1 MPRVG
6 AIIVAA
12 GRGDRM
18 GGLEKM
24 MIPLCG
30 EPVLLHSLKT
40 FAASDVVDEI
50 VVVTR
55 EDLVDRV
62 RSLVESR
69 AIPKVTRVVPGGETR
84 AESSRHGLAALAR
97 DITIVLVHDG
107 ARPLVKADLIERVT
121 RGAIEEGA
129 AIPGTVPVATIK
141 EESNGHAAGTL
152 DRRRLREAQTPQA
165 FRRDWLARAMAAA
178 MRDHFDPTDEASL
191 LERAGCAVRIVDGD
205 RSNIKITVIEDLA
218 IAEALAGG
226 RTPTQLPRIGIGHDV
241 HRLIKDRPLILGGVR
256 IPHSLGL
263 EGHSDAD
270 VLAHAICDALLGAAS
285 QGDLG
290 DHFPD
295 TDEAWRGAPGRDL
308 LARTV
313 EILREVGY
321 VPVNID
327 ATVCAQSPTLSP
339 FREAMAE
346 NLAQALH
353 LPRERVSVKF
363 TTTERLGFEGREEG
377 ISATA
382 VAMVGRIPWIAETQ

>member
-1 MPRVG
+1 LPKVG
-6 AIIVAA
+6 AILVAA

-40 FAASDVVDEI
+40 FAASSVVDEI

-62 RSLVESR
+62 RTLIETR

-84 AESSRHGLAALAR
+84 AESSRHGLAALSR
-97 DITIVLVHDG
+97 DVGIVLVHDG
-107 ARPLVKADLIERVT
+107 ARPLVRADLIERVA
-121 RGAIEEGA
+121 RGAMEEGA
-129 AIPGTVPVATIK
+129 AIPGTVPVGTIK
-141 EESNGHAAGTL
+141 EESNGRASATL
-152 DRRRLREAQTPQA
+152 DRRRLREAQTPQG
-165 FRRDWLARAMAAA
+165 FRRDWLARAMAQA
-178 MRDHFDPTDEASL
+178 MREHFDPTDEASL
-191 LERAGCAVRIVDGD
+191 LERAGCPVRLVDGD

-218 IAEALAGG
+218 VAEALAGG

-241 HRLIKDRPLILGGVR
+241 HRLTKDRPLILGGVH
-256 IPHSLGL
+256 IPHALGL

-270 VLAHAICDALLGAAS
+270 VLAHAICDALLGAAC

-295 TDEAWRGAPGRDL
+295 TDETWRGAPGRDL

-353 LPRERVSVKF
+353 LPRERISVKF

-382 VAMVGRIPWIAETQ
+382 VAMVGHIPWIAEMR